1 MRTAFTSAFAALI
14 LAVMMGLSAQS
25 RPPADRPVDMIRPV
39 SSSWYTSL
47 PADPALATE
56 AFLARVPAVMR
67 ERGEAVS
74 RSRYPALALRVTIG
88 LGALA
93 LFLFSGAAA
102 ALSLR
107 LTRLSRHQ
115 WVRDAVFAVVLL
127 SFAWVIT
134 LPVEVVY
141 SYARYRAFGFSE
153 QPFVGWLQDYL
164 FGWLGT
170 LPFFT
175 AGIVILIA
183 IVRRL
188 PRSWPIWA
196 ALVYGAL
203 SMAMI
208 VAMPTLIEPMTN
220 SYAPLSDSPVKKRI
234 EALAREAGV
243 PATDVYTSDASRQTR
258 RLNGHVSGSF
268 GSARIVIDDTA
279 LGSSPPMIEALAAH
293 EMGHYKAAHQLK
305 MVGVASLVA
314 LLGFLFISWAGPI
327 RLRRFGAQWRLAT
340 VPDSSAIAIY
350 WLLFTAWGF
359 VAEPVINAYAR
370 AQEAQAD
377 QFSLDLAREPD
388 GLAEF
393 MIHDADIARL
403 KPTALDVALF
413 YDHPS
418 DASRIAHAMQWR
430 AEHATALGNPGSE
443 QP

>member
-1 MRTAFTSAFAALI
+1 MAFAALVI
-14 LAVMMGLSAQS
+14 AIMIGLGAES
-25 RPPADRPVDMIRPV
+25 RPPADRPVDLIRPV
-39 SSSWYTSL
+39 PSSWYASL

-67 ERGEAVS
+67 EWGEAVS
-74 RSRYPALALRVTIG
+74 RSRYSALAMRVTIG

-102 ALSLR
+102 ALSQ
-107 LTRLSRHQ
+107 RLSRLSRLQ
-115 WVRDAVFAVVLL
+115 WVRDTLFALVLL

-153 QPFVGWLQDYL
+153 QPFVGWLQDNL
-164 FGWLGT
+164 FGWIGT
-170 LPFFT
+170 LPFYI

-183 IVRRL
+183 VIRRL

-203 SMAMI
+203 ATAMT

-220 SYAPLSDSPVKKRI
+220 SYTPLSDSPVKRRI

-258 RLNGHVSGSF
+258 RLNGHVSGGF
-268 GSARIVIDDTA
+268 GSARVVIDDTA
-279 LGSSPPMIEALAAH
+279 LGSSPSMIVALVAH
-293 EMGHYKAAHQLK
+293 EMGHYMAAHPIT
-305 MVGVASLVA
+305 MIGVASIVA
-314 LLGFLFISWAGPI
+314 LFGFLVISWLGPI
-327 RLRRFGAQWRLAT
+327 FLKRFGAQWRVPT
-340 VPDSSAIAIY
+340 VADSSAIALY

-359 VAEPVINAYAR
+359 VAEPMINAYAR
-370 AQEAQAD
+370 VQEAQAD
-377 QFSLDLAREPD
+377 QFSLNLAREPD

-430 AEHATALGNPGSE
+430 AEHPSGLAKPGATRPRR
-443 QP
+443 